1 MGDIKFPPKRTNKM
15 RQEYTEIEIR
25 IHNIMKMMGRQKI
38 NPEYSVRHFA
48 SFANQMQSNTR
59 FINSPK
65 AIKEMAAIFAATDDI
80 ND

>member
-1 MGDIKFPPKRTNKM
+1 MNN
-15 RQEYTEIEIR
+15 QYSNIEIR
-25 IHNIMKMMGRQKI
+25 IHNIMQSMGKQRI
-38 NPEYSVRHFA
+38 NPEYSVRHFPA
-48 SFANQMQSNTR
+48 FARQMQSYPR